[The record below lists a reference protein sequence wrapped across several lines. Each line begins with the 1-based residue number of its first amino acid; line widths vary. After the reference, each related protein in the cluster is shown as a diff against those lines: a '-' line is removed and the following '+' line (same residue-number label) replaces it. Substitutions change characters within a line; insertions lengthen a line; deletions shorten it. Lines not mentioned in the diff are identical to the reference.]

1 MAAFNV
7 FKNMDT
13 NDEDDEDSDSNSQSP
28 NANPKDIPASLPDVT
43 NPVDATPQ
51 LDSEQQDKQNIIDAK
66 QKMRTGKAPMGNPGQ
81 EPELEKPWYSPDS
94 LAAGAAAGPIE
105 GALSGGSLNN
115 LLSGESSSVANAI
128 SPEVKAA
135 SIQAK
140 NKLMASLGK
149 GAANLAEE
157 LTPYDQWAINAASG
171 LKKKVM
177 GNNQ

>member
-51 LDSEQQDKQNIIDAK
+51 LDSEQQAIQNIIDAK

-81 EPELEKPWYSPDS
+81 EPELEQPWYSPDN

-105 GALSGGSLNN
+105 GALSGG
-115 LLSGESSSVANAI
+115 ESAVAGAI

-149 GAANLAEE
+149 GAANVAEE
-157 LTPYDQWAINAASG
+157 LTPYEQWAMNGARG